1 MTQLDPQELS
11 GPQYDN
17 LPVTLEEAIERIR
30 NTETVLD
37 DLVSSV
43 EVALVMN
50 QPQLT
55 EQFMNNARDLL
66 KNKIVEVHN
75 DEEKAPIKIVRVV
88 DDLEDKDKSNVEV
101 S

>member
-43 EVALVMN
+43 EVALIMN

-66 KNKIVEVHN
+66 KDKIVEVHN

-88 DDLEDKDKSNVEV
+88 DDLEDKDKGNVEI

>member
-43 EVALVMN
+43 EVALIMN

-55 EQFMNNARDLL
+55 EQFMSNARDLL
-66 KNKIVEVHN
+66 KDKIVEVHN

-88 DDLEDKDKSNVEV
+88 DDLEDKDKGNVEV

>member
-17 LPVTLEEAIERIR
+17 LPVTLEEAIERIC

-43 EVALVMN
+43 EVALIMN

-66 KNKIVEVHN
+66 KDKIVEVHN

-88 DDLEDKDKSNVEV
+88 DDLEDKDKGNVEV

>member
-43 EVALVMN
+43 EVALIMN

-66 KNKIVEVHN
+66 KDKIVEVHN

-88 DDLEDKDKSNVEV
+88 DDLEDKDKGNVEV

>member
-1 MTQLDPQELS
+1 MTQLDPQELA

-17 LPVTLEEAIERIR
+17 LPATLEEAIERIR
-30 NTETVLD
+30 KTETVLD

-43 EVALVMN
+43 EVALIMN

-55 EQFMNNARDLL
+55 EQFMNNARDIL
-66 KNKIVEVHN
+66 KDKIVEIHN
-75 DEEKAPIKIVRVV
+75 DADKAPIKIVRVV
-88 DDLEDKDKSNVEV
+88 DDLKDKDNAEV